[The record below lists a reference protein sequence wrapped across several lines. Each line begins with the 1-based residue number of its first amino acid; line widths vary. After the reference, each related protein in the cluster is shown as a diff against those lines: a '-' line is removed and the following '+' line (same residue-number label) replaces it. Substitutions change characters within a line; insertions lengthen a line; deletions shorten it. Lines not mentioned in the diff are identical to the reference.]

1 MVTSMGTGDSPGGGS
16 YGSAATT
23 ANGTSN
29 NRTPQ
34 RALAKGFGGRQRS
47 SEREQN

>member
-1 MVTSMGTGDSPGGGS
+1 MMTPVGTSDSSGGSS

-34 RALAKGFGGRQRS
+34 RALAKGFG
-47 SEREQN
+47 

>member
-1 MVTSMGTGDSPGGGS
+1 MMTPVGAGDSPGGSS

-29 NRTPQ
+29 NRTPK
-34 RALAKGFGGRQRS
+34 RALAKGFGGRQHS
-47 SEREQN
+47 GDREQN